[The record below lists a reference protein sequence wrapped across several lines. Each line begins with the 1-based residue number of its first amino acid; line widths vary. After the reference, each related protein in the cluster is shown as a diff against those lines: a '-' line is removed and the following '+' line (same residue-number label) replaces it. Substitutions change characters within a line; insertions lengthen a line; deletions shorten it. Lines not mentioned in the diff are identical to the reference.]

1 MAPTVKDQE
10 AKRLRIADL
19 LRAQVPQQ
27 KICEIVGVSPST
39 VLRTKKKLEAG
50 DDLKHKDHGPSK
62 LKKLTPEFLEDMK
75 SKFKAK
81 NRTSV
86 REMAKLKN
94 VCPATISKGLKQ
106 LGMVSKAMPNM
117 PLLTEAQKLVRFT
130 RSTKLISCLKKLPKS
145 TVRIFSDKK
154 ISQWIRPTTDVTIV

>member
-62 LKKLTPEFLEDMK
+62 LRKQLTLEVLEDMK
-75 SKFKAK
+75 SKFKSDLCERDGK
-81 NRTSV
+81 IEKCVSSYYFQRT
-86 REMAKLKN
+86 K
-94 VCPATISKGLKQ
+94 TTWHGL
-106 LGMVSKAMPNM
+106 
-117 PLLTEAQKLVRFT
+117 
-130 RSTKLISCLKKLPKS
+130 
-145 TVRIFSDKK
+145 
-154 ISQWIRPTTDVTIV
+154 